1 MLYIAATPIGNLE
14 DITLRAIRI
23 LGEVDLVL
31 AEDTRKTGFL
41 LKHLGIK
48 KDLISF
54 YEHNELKKIPQIIEQ
69 LKQGKNI
76 ALVSSAGTPTISDP
90 GYKLIKACRREHL
103 PVTSLP
109 GPSSIINCLALT
121 SLPHDK
127 FAFLGY
133 LPRKPSA
140 RRKLFNKVKEWEIT
154 LVFFES
160 PYRILSSL
168 KVIAEILGNRRITIG
183 REMTKKF
190 EEALEL
196 EVEEAI
202 NHFNQKAPRG
212 EFVLIIG
219 PGL

>member
-1 MLYIAATPIGNLE
+1 MLYVVATPIGNLE

-23 LGEVDLVL
+23 LGEVDLIL
-31 AEDTRKTGFL
+31 AEDTRKTGLL
-41 LKHLGIK
+41 LKRLGIK
-48 KDLISF
+48 KDLFSF
-54 YEHNELKKIPQIIEQ
+54 YEHNELKKIPQIIER

-90 GYKLIKACRREHL
+90 GYKLIKTCRQEHL
-103 PVTSLP
+103 PITSLP

-140 RRKLFNKVKEWEIT
+140 RRKLFKKVKEWELA

-160 PYRILSSL
+160 PYRVAASL
-168 KVIAEILGNRRITIG
+168 KAIAEILGSRRVAIG

-190 EEALEL
+190 EEVLEL

-202 NHFNQKAPRG
+202 NHFSQKQPKG
-212 EFVLIIG
+212 EFVLAIDNRG
-219 PGL
+219 

>member
-1 MLYIAATPIGNLE
+1 MLYVIATPIGNLE

-31 AEDTRKTGFL
+31 AEDTRKTGLF

-48 KDLISF
+48 KNLISF
-54 YEHNELKKIPQIIEQ
+54 YEHNELKKIPRIIEQ
-69 LKQGKNI
+69 LKQEKKI

-90 GYKLIKACRREHL
+90 GYKLIKTCRYEHL
-103 PVTSLP
+103 PITSLP

-127 FAFLGY
+127 FVFLGY

-140 RRKLFNKVKEWEIT
+140 RRKLFKRVKEWEIT

-160 PYRILSSL
+160 PYRVLSSL
-168 KVIAEILGNRRITIG
+168 KAIAEILGNRRIAIS

-202 NHFNQKAPRG
+202 THFTQNPPRG
-212 EFVLIIG
+212 EFVLVVDNRN
-219 PGL
+219 

>member
-1 MLYIAATPIGNLE
+1 MLYVIATPIGNLE
-14 DITLRAIRI
+14 DITIRAIRI

-31 AEDTRKTGFL
+31 AEDTRKTGLL
-41 LKHLGIK
+41 LKRLGIK
-48 KDLISF
+48 KNLISL
-54 YEHNELKKIPQIIEQ
+54 YEHNELRKIPQIIEQ

-90 GYKLIKACRREHL
+90 GYKLIKACRQEHL
-103 PVTSLP
+103 SITSLP

-127 FAFLGY
+127 FVFLGY

-140 RRKLFNKVKEWEIT
+140 RRKLFKKVKEWDLA

-160 PYRILSSL
+160 PHRVLASL
-168 KVIAEILGNRRITIG
+168 KAIAGILGPRRIVIG

-190 EEALEL
+190 EEVLEL

-202 NHFNQKAPRG
+202 NHFSQKPPRG
-212 EFVLIIG
+212 EFVLIVDNRN
-219 PGL
+219 